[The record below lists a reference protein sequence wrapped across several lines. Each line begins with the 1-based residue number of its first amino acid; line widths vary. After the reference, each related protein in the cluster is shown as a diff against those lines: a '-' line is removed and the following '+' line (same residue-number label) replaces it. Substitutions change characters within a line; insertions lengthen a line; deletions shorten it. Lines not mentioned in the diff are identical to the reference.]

1 MQEARKVFYG
11 LIIAEWCEANIYLIR
26 NTHYLLL
33 FVLWCL
39 LIVVT
44 PDTGMMDSTLYYTSH
59 INLYIII
66 IYTKADLGVKIVR
79 NLRLLKSQI

>member
-11 LIIAEWCEANIYLIR
+11 LNIAETHIIY
-26 NTHYLLL
+26 YCS
-33 FVLWCL
+33 VLWCL

-59 INLYIII
+59 INSYIII

-79 NLRLLKSQI
+79 NLRLLKSQN